1 MEEDDERQPVV
12 VAASVA
18 VRPKMHIVFDTS
30 SDSGSDKVRHRP
42 TGDDDDDDDDNGD
55 DEMDEGEDDVV
66 EESEDDGEVVQSVH
80 TLAEETSR

>member
-42 TGDDDDDDDDNGD
+42 TGDDDDDDDNGD